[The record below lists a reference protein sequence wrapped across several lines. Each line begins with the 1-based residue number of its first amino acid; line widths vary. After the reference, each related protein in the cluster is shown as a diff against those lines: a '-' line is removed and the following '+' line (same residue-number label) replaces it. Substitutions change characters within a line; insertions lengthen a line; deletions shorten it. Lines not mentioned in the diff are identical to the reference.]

1 MIAQRKNN
9 KMQFLDTL
17 KNLVTEQVEVPDVI
31 PDKATPIA
39 TSFIAQTISTTPIYP
54 NVSGD
59 FSEIDKSIKSK
70 FDEALAINTP
80 PLYTELNDTVNM
92 LAEDIPNVASRYKA
106 AIKILTKRGATPTA
120 IIAAFDSCI
129 QIIEKKAQE
138 FQTAAQK
145 KIEEKIGGRKS
156 SIQNIDN
163 NISETKN
170 QINNLNSQ
178 IATLQTQITT
188 LTSNRDQ
195 LSNEIV
201 KEEESIKLK
210 QNRLEVVYKN
220 LHDDFNNKKQSLL
233 DYIK

>member
-1 MIAQRKNN
+1 MS
-9 KMQFLDTL
+9 FLDSI
-17 KNLVTEQVEVPDVI
+17 KGLVTEQVEVPDVVPTI
-31 PDKATPIA
+31 KTVTSVP
-39 TSFIAQTISTTPIYP
+39 TSFVPQNINGIPVSFNNISGNYT
-54 NVSGD
+54 D
-59 FSEIDKSIKSK
+59 IDNSIKSK

-80 PLYTELNDTVNM
+80 PLYTELNDTVTM

-138 FQTAAQK
+138 FQTSAQK

-163 NISETKN
+163 NINETKN
-170 QINNLNSQ
+170 QINSLNAQ
-178 IATLQTQITT
+178 VAALQTQIGA
-188 LTSNRDQ
+188 LTNNRDQ

-210 QNRLEVVYKN
+210 QVRLEVVYKT